1 MMNHKHMSIT
11 TMSPAEAMCTLV
23 TCLSKSKDEDLC
35 VAVLR
40 HRLQDC
46 STMALK
52 GSWGPCVSKNSSVE
66 KEGKSTPISH
76 DLRIT
81 KFRGLCAV
89 QNIIVNISSIF
100 PLELKYLTDILI
112 SG

>member
-1 MMNHKHMSIT
+1 MSIT
-11 TMSPAEAMCTLV
+11 TKSPTEAMCTLV
-23 TCLSKSKDEDLC
+23 TRLSESKDEDLC

-46 STMALK
+46 GTMALK

-66 KEGKSTPISH
+66 EEGKSALISH

-81 KFRGLCAV
+81 SFRGLCCAV
-89 QNIIVNISSIF
+89 QDIIPSISSIF
-100 PLELKYLTDILI
+100 PLELRYLNDILI
-112 SG
+112 SGQLR